1 MFLYYIC
8 KQYLVIRFETE
19 LETKLQKIMKLIR
32 IFEKKFLKPKQF
44 PTLTYEYYVL
54 KDIKC

>member
-19 LETKLQKIMKLIR
+19 LETKLKKIMKLIR
-32 IFEKKFLKPKQF
+32 IFEKKFLKPKQSF
-44 PTLTYEYYVL
+44 PLLLTNTM
-54 KDIKC
+54 C